1 MALLS
6 PALPPL
12 TPSGGLHRELDVLWR
27 LQSSLSEG
35 YEVFHS
41 VSWHSLHEGRDRHGE
56 IDIVVLGPT
65 GNVL

>member
-12 TPSGGLHRELDVLWR
+12 KPSGGLHRELDVLWR

-41 VSWHSLHEGRDRHGE
+41 VSWHYWQCAVNGNQSRGGLAHQWRD
-56 IDIVVLGPT
+56 L
-65 GNVL
+65 